1 MTLDHIVEL
10 QQCYYVNVNVLMY
23 QTRAMTVDVEARL
36 RRKLR
41 GRGRRFETEA
51 AGPLARQRQAEKLP
65 RDKSA
70 GLRSDYITAV

>member
-10 QQCYYVNVNVLMY
+10 QQCYYVNVNVLMS
-23 QTRAMTVDVEARL
+23 QTRAMTVEVEARP

-51 AGPLARQRQAEKLP
+51 AGPLARQSRD

-70 GLRSDYITAV
+70 GLRRDYITVV